1 MRDKNNG
8 RFVKGLEPY
17 NKIKLSIRHIN
28 GIVDLYR
35 TEGKGLSEI
44 GKRVGRS
51 KTVIKRVLIEN
62 GVIIRSSS
70 ETKLYSKPSSKQVAK
85 EYDSGKSV
93 CELIKKYNMG
103 EKVILNMLKLEKM
116 KIRNK
121 KEAREICIIL
131 QKHRKVKIPS
141 RYVLYIFY
149 IEIFFY

>member
-62 GVIIRSSS
+62 GVIIRRL
-70 ETKLYSKPSSKQVAK
+70 KFLLDMFFIYF
-85 EYDSGKSV
+85 
-93 CELIKKYNMG
+93 
-103 EKVILNMLKLEKM
+103 ILNFNGVL
-116 KIRNK
+116 
-121 KEAREICIIL
+121 
-131 QKHRKVKIPS
+131 RK
-141 RYVLYIFY
+141 
-149 IEIFFY
+149 